1 MIHKI
6 SLNRFS
12 YGGKEYLKPF
22 VSQTL
27 CIFKTIKRT
36 CCVFVRCFFKF
47 IGGRL
52 LTKDLEKDRLG
63 SLILKLSVPAILS
76 MIAAA
81 VYNLV
86 DRIFV
91 GQIDPLALTAVG
103 VTMPLQIAQMAF
115 VLMIGVGSSTL
126 MSIYMGKKEAEKANR
141 ILLTATLYIVISL
154 VGLTGI
160 GVLFLD
166 RIFELLKVSK
176 EVHPLAKEYIVILL
190 LGGAPGLSGYCL
202 TNCIRSLGHAKEA
215 MVYITVSSLLNIV
228 LDYLFVLKLGYG
240 VKGAAVATVISQ
252 VLVTVFV
259 ARFFLKHPLG
269 EEGFSHLKGKEL
281 WHNIS
286 EITQNGLPTLYMQ
299 VFGTVVAI
307 VLNRYIIFYGGDYH
321 LASITIITSIS
332 HFFLMVVYGVGQ
344 GTQAIFGYNYGAGKM
359 DRTKAALKISL
370 GFVIAFTVTVLVA
383 IQAVPRFFIGLFT
396 DEAELM
402 DITVHNIRIYLSML
416 PMVGIHSIATT
427 YLTSIKQ
434 PKMST
439 ILYILRY
446 GAILIPALLVL
457 PKLMGS
463 DGVYFSNAIS
473 EGLSGLIALVMLGYF
488 LKKSPEELYRGEG
501 ERRKNG

>member
-1 MIHKI
+1 M
-6 SLNRFS
+6 
-12 YGGKEYLKPF
+12 
-22 VSQTL
+22 
-27 CIFKTIKRT
+27 
-36 CCVFVRCFFKF
+36 
-47 IGGRL
+47 
-52 LTKDLEKDRLG
+52 TKDLGKDHLG

-103 VTMPLQIAQMAF
+103 ITMPLQIAQMSF
-115 VLMIGVGSSTL
+115 VLMIGVGSSAL
-126 MSIYMGKKEAEKANR
+126 MSIYMGRKEVERANR
-141 ILLTATLYIVISL
+141 ILLTATIYIVISL
-154 VGLTGI
+154 AGLTILG
-160 GVLFLD
+160 LFFLE
-166 RIFELLKVSK
+166 RIFALLRVSA
-176 EVHPLAKEYIVILL
+176 EVHPMARDYIVIIL
-190 LGGAPGLSGYCL
+190 LGGVPGLSGYCL
-202 TNCIRSLGHAKEA
+202 TNCIRALGHAKEA
-215 MVYITVSSLLNIV
+215 MIYITVSSILNIV

-259 ARFFLKHPLG
+259 ARFFLKHPVG
-269 EEGFSHLKGKEL
+269 EEGFFHLRGKQL
-281 WHNIS
+281 RHNVA
-286 EITQNGLPTLYMQ
+286 EITKNGLPTLYMQ

-321 LASITIITSIS
+321 LASITIITSTS

-344 GTQAIFGYNYGAGKM
+344 GTQAIFGYNYGAGRM

-370 GFVIAFTVTVLVA
+370 GFVIVFTVTVLVA

-427 YLTSIKQ
+427 YLTSIEQ

-439 ILYILRY
+439 LLYILRY
-446 GAILIPALLVL
+446 GAILIPALFIF
-457 PKLMGS
+457 PNLMGA
-463 DGVYFSNAIS
+463 DGVYLSNAIS
-473 EGLSGLIALVMLGYF
+473 EGLSGLIALTVLGYF
-488 LKKSPEELYRGEG
+488 LRRSPEELYQGEDERG
-501 ERRKNG
+501 KN